1 MATGNKTQ
9 ELTEVQT
16 RTKTKTLSPLEEK
29 VLRMHRGL
37 KAPVNMALSRADAG
51 HPELASQIDAIEQR
65 ILEAAGTRS
74 NPTKQKIVGALR
86 HK

>member
-1 MATGNKTQ
+1 MARGNKTQ
-9 ELTEVQT
+9 EITEVQT
-16 RTKTKTLSPLEEK
+16 RTKTTTLTPLEEK
-29 VLRMHRGL
+29 VVRMRKGF
-37 KAPVNMALSRADAG
+37 KAPVNMALGRADEG
-51 HPELASQIDAIEQR
+51 NPELATQVDAIEQR

>member
-16 RTKTKTLSPLEEK
+16 RTKTKTLTPLEEK
-29 VLRMHRGL
+29 VIRMRRGL
-37 KAPVNMALSRADAG
+37 KAPVNMALSRADEG
-51 HPELASQIDAIEQR
+51 HPELTSQVDVIEQR

-74 NPTKQKIVGALR
+74 NPTKQKIVRALR
-86 HK
+86 HQ